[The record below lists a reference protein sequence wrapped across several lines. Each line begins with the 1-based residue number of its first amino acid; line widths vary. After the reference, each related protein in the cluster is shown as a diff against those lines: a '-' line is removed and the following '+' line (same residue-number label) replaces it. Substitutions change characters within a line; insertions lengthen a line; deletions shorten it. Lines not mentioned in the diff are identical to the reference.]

1 MKARHFLLIAIAAAP
16 AAGFAQPAGPAP
28 ENQQLYAPPAALIAP
43 EAARAVVEKFKPAYE
58 KLGRPRLVFY
68 VNRELVAAEGAL
80 MLKSRT
86 EHTEST
92 RTETKGAAESTSE
105 KVGATSTYEAGAAT
119 QPTLAD
125 RQTVRDVERLFGRPF
140 RAAGAALADPNVAA
154 ALLAD
159 RPFSH
164 FAAADND
171 RARKQREALVKVAD
185 VVIEVLISSRNLTF
199 PGVAGDQSLVL
210 PDIQATAIRLSDSTI
225 LGQATARDVIGG
237 ERDAARLRQVDIN
250 QVAEATALALMED
263 MAGGAK

>member
-1 MKARHFLLIAIAAAP
+1 MNARRLLFVAAATFP
-16 AAGFAQPAGPAP
+16 AAVFAQPAASVA
-28 ENQQLYAPPAALIAP
+28 ENQRLYAPPAALIAP

-68 VNRELVAAEGAL
+68 VNRELVAAEAAL
-80 MLKSRT
+80 VLKSRT
-86 EHTEST
+86 EKTEAT

-105 KVGATSTYEAGAAT
+105 KIGATSTYEAGAAT

-140 RAAGAALADPNVAA
+140 RVAGATLADQTVAA

-171 RARKQREALVKVAD
+171 HARKQREALVKVAD
-185 VVIEVLISSRNLTF
+185 VVIEVLISSRNVTV
-199 PGVAGDQSLVL
+199 PGVAGDQTLLL

-225 LGQATARDVIGG
+225 LGQATARDVLGG
-237 ERDAARLRQVDIN
+237 DRDAARLRQIDIN

-263 MAGGAK
+263 MAGAAK